1 MSNTQLP
8 TPGGDSGNWGTY
20 LNNFLSVAHVAS
32 TSASASNG
40 YLSAIV
46 VATSAS
52 SPVILTANPGRTVL
66 ANATAGAITVTLPD
80 ATTTF
85 NFYTLKKTDSQAT
98 AVTVNT
104 SSVSQTIDGGSSA
117 VISVQYVSV
126 TVVSNGS
133 NWFVI

>member
-46 VATSAS
+46 VATFAS
-52 SPVILTANPGRTVL
+52 SPVILTGNPGRTVL

-85 NFYTLKKTDSQAT
+85 NFYTIKKTDSQAN

-104 SSVSQTIDGGSSA
+104 TSSQTIDGGSSA

-126 TVVSNGS
+126 TVVSNGA
-133 NWFVI
+133 NWFVV

>member
-46 VATSAS
+46 VATFAS
-52 SPVILTANPGRTVL
+52 SPVILTGNPGRTVL

-85 NFYTLKKTDSQAT
+85 NFYTIKKTDAT
-98 AVTVNT
+98 GTVVTVNT
-104 SSVSQTIDGGSSA
+104 TSSQTIDGGSTASLK
-117 VISVQYVSV
+117 VQYVSI
-126 TVVSNGS
+126 TVASDGS
-133 NWFVI
+133 NWYVI

>member
-1 MSNTQLP
+1 MSSAQLP

-52 SPVILTANPGRTVL
+52 SPVILNANPGQTVL
-66 ANATAGAITVTLPD
+66 ANATAGAITVTLPN

-85 NFYTLKKTDSQAT
+85 NFYTVKKTDSSSYAI
-98 AVTVNT
+98 TVNT
-104 SSVSQTIDGGSSA
+104 TSSQTIDGGSSII
-117 VISVQYVSV
+117 ISSQYLSL
-126 TVVSNGS
+126 TFATDGS
-133 NWFVI
+133 NWFIV